1 MPFPPTGDFPYF
13 NLTELTSFH
22 MLRIGQ
28 DVFGFI
34 RGLKIELICIKISPL
49 CQIPRKA
56 GLPLVCFPCRGQA
69 KEGFY
74 KTMSPLLGDCE

>member
-1 MPFPPTGDFPYF
+1 
-13 NLTELTSFH
+13 

-49 CQIPRKA
+49 PSLPNPAKDGTPFGMFSLPGA
-56 GLPLVCFPCRGQA
+56 GKGR
-69 KEGFY
+69 
-74 KTMSPLLGDCE
+74 